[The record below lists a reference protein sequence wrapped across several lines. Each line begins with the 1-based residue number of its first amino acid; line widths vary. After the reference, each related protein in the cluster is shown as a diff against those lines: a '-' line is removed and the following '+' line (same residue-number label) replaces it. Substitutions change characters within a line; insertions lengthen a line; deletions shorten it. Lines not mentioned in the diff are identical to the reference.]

1 MESART
7 QAKSSSTEFPDN
19 FGIMHHDDLPD
30 VSPEGLPGIPK
41 EDYHEESAHDL
52 GYNCVK

>member
-19 FGIMHHDDLPD
+19 